1 MEQTILEVKTDTGI
15 RRLQLTGNPVTI
27 GRDTANSLTF
37 RDDKLSRFH
46 CVVEKKG
53 AAFRLRD
60 LGSSN
65 GTKVNGK
72 NIRLATL
79 KTGDV
84 ICLGQVEIKFLV
96 RQTSTRHTTKDTGDG
111 NQASLPMT
119 VQPDKNSPHPSSRDM
134 AVNSDGSQAVT
145 LDEGDANLSQSAVR
159 GPDLPP
165 PTGTGTAGQAEQLP
179 PSDDMHGLII
189 AAQSHEKILQK
200 MLASLPG
207 ESIDVSEMGLIN
219 SHGQTVHAPT
229 DDNVRAAVHAGR
241 DGVLFLRTF
250 LLLCM
255 RIRATDLHIEPKDQS
270 FQVRMRVDGMMV
282 STLDMQRKI
291 AQRVLR
297 LVKVLCEIDI
307 SQTQSMQDGH
317 FCTDIAGRRIDYR
330 VSFTPAMYGQK
341 LVIRIL
347 DQAQSPTRLKDLNLP
362 SWMEAD
368 VGRVVRQNSGM
379 VLMCGPTGSGKTTT
393 LYTLI
398 REIDVEVR
406 NIITIED
413 PVEYQ
418 IDGVTQIPI
427 NESQGNSFSNLLR
440 SVLRQDP
447 DVILVGE
454 IRDTETAKIAMQA
467 AITGHLVFS
476 TVHAQDGVSTIF
488 RLLDLGIEPYLAASG
503 LNLVLAQRLV
513 RTLCPN
519 CKKANKL
526 KPVQAMRLS
535 KFGIEDINVV
545 YTPMGCPRCLKT
557 GYIGRRGIFELLN
570 VTDDL
575 RDVILSTS
583 QIQDMRKTIRASLF
597 TSLHETG
604 YRLVAEGQTA
614 MEEIDRVVGGE

>member
-1 MEQTILEVKTDTGI
+1 MEQTILEVKTDTGV

-84 ICLGQVEIKFLV
+84 ICMGQVEIKFLV
-96 RQTSTRHTTKDTGDG
+96 RQTSTRHATQDTGAG
-111 NQASLPMT
+111 NQASLPLT

-134 AVNSDGSQAVT
+134 AVISDGSQAVT
-145 LDEGDANLSQSAVR
+145 LNKGDANLSQSSVR
-159 GPDLPP
+159 DPDLH
-165 PTGTGTAGQAEQLP
+165 
-179 PSDDMHGLII
+179 DLII
-189 AAQSHEKILQK
+189 AAQSHEQILQK

-207 ESIDVSEMGLIN
+207 ESISVSEMGLIN

-229 DDNVRAAVHAGR
+229 DDNVRAAIHAGR

-291 AQRVLR
+291 AQRLLR

-398 REIDVEVR
+398 REIDVEAR

-476 TVHAQDGVSTIF
+476 TVHAQDGINTIF
-488 RLLDLGIEPYLAASG
+488 RLLDLGVEPYLAASG

-526 KPVQAMRLS
+526 KPAQAMRLS

-557 GYIGRRGIFELLN
+557 GYIGRQGIFELLN

-583 QIQDMRKTIRASLF
+583 KIQDMRKTIRASLF
-597 TSLHETG
+597 ASLHETG

>member
-1 MEQTILEVKTDTGI
+1 MVQTIIEVKTSAGL
-15 RRLQLTGNPVTI
+15 RRLQLTGEPVTI
-27 GRDTANSLTF
+27 GRDVANSLAF

-46 CVVEKKG
+46 CVIEKKG

-60 LGSSN
+60 LGSGN

-72 NIRLATL
+72 SVRLTTL
-79 KTGDV
+79 KNGDV
-84 ICLGQVEIKFLV
+84 IHLGRVEIKFIV
-96 RQTSTRHTTKDTGDG
+96 RQAKTRRAAQGAGDG
-111 NQASLPMT
+111 RQAPAPMT
-119 VQPDKNSPHPSSRDM
+119 VEPDKASPTTSSGDT
-134 AVNSDGSQAVT
+134 AAIGDDSQPIT
-145 LDEGDANLSQSAVR
+145 LDEGDAKLPESVVR
-159 GPDLPP
+159 GPDLSA
-165 PTGTGTAGQAEQLP
+165 PTGAGAAVPGQQP
-179 PSDDMHGLII
+179 SSSDDIQSLVS
-189 AAQSHEKILQK
+189 AAQAHEQTLGK

-207 ESIDVSEMGLIN
+207 ESPEVSEMGLIN
-219 SHGQTVHAPT
+219 SRGQTVHAPT
-229 DDNVRAAVHAGR
+229 DDDVRAAVHANR
-241 DGVLFLRTF
+241 DGVLFLRTL
-250 LLLCM
+250 LLLCL
-255 RIRATDLHIEPKDQS
+255 RIRATDLHIEPKDQL
-270 FQVRMRVDGMMV
+270 FQVRVRVDGMMV
-282 STLDMQRKI
+282 STLDMQREI
-291 AQRVLR
+291 AQRLLR

-307 SQTQSMQDGH
+307 AQTHTVQDGH

-341 LVIRIL
+341 LVIRVL
-347 DQAQSPTRLKDLNLP
+347 DQAQAPSRLKDLHLP
-362 SWMEAD
+362 GWMGND
-368 VGRVVRQNSGM
+368 IGRVVRQDAGM

-393 LYTLI
+393 LYALI
-398 REIDVEVR
+398 REIDVSVR

-427 NESQGNSFSNLLR
+427 NEGQGNSFSNLLR

-454 IRDTETAKIAMQA
+454 IRDAETAKIAMQA

-476 TVHAQDGVSTIF
+476 TVHAQDGIGTVF
-488 RLLDLGIEPYLAASG
+488 RLLDLGVEPYLVASG

-513 RTLCPN
+513 RTLCPH

-526 KPVQAMRLS
+526 RPAQAMRLA
-535 KFGIEDINVV
+535 KFNIEDINVV
-545 YTPMGCPRCLKT
+545 YTPVGCQRCMKT
-557 GYIGRRGIFELLN
+557 GYIGREAIFELLN

-604 YRLVAEGQTA
+604 YRLVAEGKTNI
-614 MEEIDRVVGGE
+614 EEIDRVVGGE